1 MLCGISKERGLEHY
15 QLFDRSVNVDKFKSY
30 CQNIRAKNGD
40 DQICLFMDNLT
51 SHTSKKSQGEMRRL
65 GLRYIYNVP
74 YAPDYNPI
82 EMVFSQIKQKF
93 RSLRTQK
100 LTGQTNASHED
111 LIRQAVESVKKKN
124 VQKCVNHVI
133 NLLK

>member
-1 MLCGISKERGLEHY
+1 
-15 QLFDRSVNVDKFKSY
+15 
-30 CQNIRAKNGD
+30 
-40 DQICLFMDNLT
+40 
-51 SHTSKKSQGEMRRL
+51 
-65 GLRYIYNVP
+65 
-74 YAPDYNPI
+74 
-82 EMVFSQIKQKF
+82 MVFSQIKQKF

-133 NLLK
+133 NILK

>member
-1 MLCGISKERGLEHY
+1 
-15 QLFDRSVNVDKFKSY
+15 
-30 CQNIRAKNGD
+30 
-40 DQICLFMDNLT
+40 MDNLS
-51 SHTSKKSQGEMRRL
+51 SHTSKRSQSEMRRL

-74 YAPDYNPI
+74 YSPDYNPI